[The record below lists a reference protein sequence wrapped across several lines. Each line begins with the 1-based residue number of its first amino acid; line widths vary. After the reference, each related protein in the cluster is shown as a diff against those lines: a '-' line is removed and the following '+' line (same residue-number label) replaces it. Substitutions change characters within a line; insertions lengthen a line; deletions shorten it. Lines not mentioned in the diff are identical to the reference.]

1 AVYVPLDVNAPVERQ
16 AFMVED
22 SQARVLLTRSH
33 VSLTSGAQRIDLDD
47 LTLDDLKDT
56 DLALP
61 QSSESVAY
69 IMYTSGST
77 GVPKGVLVPH
87 RAISR

>member
-1 AVYVPLDVNAPVERQ
+1 
-16 AFMVED
+16 
-22 SQARVLLTRSH
+22 SH

-77 GVPKGVLVPH
+77 GVPKGVAGAA
-87 RAISR
+87 RAISRLVINNGYADFNAQDRVAFA

>member
-33 VSLTSGAQRIDLDD
+33 VSLTSGAQR
-47 LTLDDLKDT
+47 
-56 DLALP
+56 
-61 QSSESVAY
+61 
-69 IMYTSGST
+69 
-77 GVPKGVLVPH
+77 
-87 RAISR
+87 